1 MLALQAQ
8 MNPHF
13 LYNTLTVISIMAENQ
28 EKENVRWAC
37 RNLSDMLSYISSE
50 ALDSVKLADEWKHTC
65 NYIDIIKCAIW
76 MILFLKQKFQRN

>member
-1 MLALQAQ
+1 

-50 ALDSVKLADEWKHTC
+50 ALDSVKLAE
-65 NYIDIIKCAIW
+65 
-76 MILFLKQKFQRN
+76 